1 MLSET
6 AFTTQSNAEGYCNM
20 AAVRTARS
28 VWTGNLENGG
38 GQVTAVTS
46 GKFENLGVTVPTR
59 FGEASGNTS
68 PEELLAA
75 SHASCYSMA
84 LSAGLSR
91 AGTPP
96 TTLDVSASV
105 TFDIVDGQ
113 PTVVSSALTV
123 KGTVAGVS
131 ADEFAAA
138 AENAKDGCPISR
150 AMVGNVALSVEASLA

>member
-1 MLSET
+1 
-6 AFTTQSNAEGYCNM
+6 M

-28 VWTGNLENGG
+28 VWTGGLNDGG

-46 GKFENLGVTVPTR
+46 GKFENLDVTLPTR
-59 FGEASGNTS
+59 AGEAAGNTS

-75 SHASCYSMA
+75 SHAACYSMA
-84 LSAGLSR
+84 LSAGLTR

-105 TFDIVDGQ
+105 TFDIVDGA

-123 KGTVAGVS
+123 KGIVQGVS
-131 ADEFAAA
+131 AADFVAA
-138 AENAKDGCPISR
+138 AETAKDGCPISR
-150 AMVGNVALSVEASLA
+150 AMAGNVALSVEASLA

>member
-1 MLSET
+1 
-6 AFTTQSNAEGYCNM
+6 M

-46 GKFENLGVTVPTR
+46 GKFENLGVTAPTR

-96 TTLDVSASV
+96 TSLEVSSSV
-105 TFDIVDGQ
+105 TIDTVNGA

-123 KGTVAGVS
+123 KGIVQGVS
-131 ADEFAAA
+131 AADFVAA
-138 AENAKDGCPISR
+138 AESAKDNCPISR

>member
-1 MLSET
+1 
-6 AFTTQSNAEGYCNM
+6 M

-28 VWTGNLENGG
+28 VWTGDLNSGG
-38 GQVTAVTS
+38 GKVTAATS
-46 GKFENLGVTVPTR
+46 GKFADLDVTLPTR
-59 FGEASGNTS
+59 AGEAAGNTS

-84 LSAGLSR
+84 LSAGLTR

-105 TFDIVDGQ
+105 TFDIVDGA
-113 PTVVSSALTV
+113 PTVVSSELTV

-138 AENAKDGCPISR
+138 AETAKDGCPISR
-150 AMVGNVALSVEASLA
+150 AMVGNVALSVKASLA

>member
-1 MLSET
+1 
-6 AFTTQSNAEGYCNM
+6 M

-28 VWTGNLENGG
+28 VWTGDLNSGG

-46 GKFENLGVTVPTR
+46 GKFENLDVTLPTR
-59 FGEASGNTS
+59 AGEAAGNTS

-84 LSAGLSR
+84 LSAGLTT

-96 TTLDVSASV
+96 TSLDVSASV
-105 TFDIVDGQ
+105 TFDRVNGA

-123 KGTVAGVS
+123 VGTVDGV
-131 ADEFAAA
+131 DEATFVAA
-138 AENAKDGCPISR
+138 AEAAKDGCPISR